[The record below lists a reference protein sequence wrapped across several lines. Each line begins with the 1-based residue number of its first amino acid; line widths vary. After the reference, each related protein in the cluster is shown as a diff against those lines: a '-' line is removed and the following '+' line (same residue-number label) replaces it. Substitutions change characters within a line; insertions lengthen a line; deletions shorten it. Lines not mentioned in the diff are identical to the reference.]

1 MKKTSTNFYIGPGSR
16 KEVDKFLGHGSRTE
30 VDKFFNGPRSNMSDS
45 EKIKMYKE
53 QHAIELKLAIGMT
66 PDQLQRIMDYEA
78 KKKVMEC
85 NTFKE

>member
-1 MKKTSTNFYIGPGSR
+1 MKKTSVDYFLGQGSR

-30 VDKFFNGPRSNMSDS
+30 VDKFLHGPRSNMSDS

-53 QHAIELKLAIGMT
+53 QHAIELKKALGIT
-66 PDQLQRIMDYEA
+66 PDQLQRIMADEA
-78 KKKVMEC
+78 KKKVMEF